1 MKREMPE
8 EVKFPEITETEEERQ
23 SSIARLQA
31 LIAKIGE
38 TEAIARIFL
47 RPEMINRADDYIQAN
62 VEEIDRDYDQAFI
75 GSLGRK
81 ENMPIIYQWTGEW
94 ISPFSIDFVV
104 PRLDRVLIDLLTRR
118 INRTYSGPAWANLF
132 LIEERIHKIKGYLL
146 HWNARPKYDPL

>member
-8 EVKFPEITETEEERQ
+8 EIKFPETTETEEERE
-23 SSIARLQA
+23 ANMVRLQA

-47 RPEMINRADDYIQAN
+47 RPEMIHRADDAIQAT
-62 VEEIDRDYDQAFI
+62 VEEIDRDYDQAFV

-81 ENMPIIYQWTGEW
+81 ENMPVIYQWTGEW
-94 ISPFSIDFVV
+94 LSPFSIDFVV
-104 PRLDRVLIDLLTRR
+104 PRLDRVLIDLLTQR
-118 INRTYSGPAWANLF
+118 INGTYSGPAWASLF
-132 LIEERIHKIKGYLL
+132 LIEERIHKINGYLF

>member
-8 EVKFPEITETEEERQ
+8 EIKFPETTETEEERE
-23 SSIARLQA
+23 ANMVRLQA

-47 RPEMINRADDYIQAN
+47 RPEMISRADDAIRAT
-62 VEEIDRDYDQAFI
+62 VEEIDRDYDQAFV

-94 ISPFSIDFVV
+94 LSPFSIDFVV
-104 PRLDRVLIDLLTRR
+104 PRLDRVLIALLTQR
-118 INRTYSGPAWANLF
+118 INGTYPGPAWASLF
-132 LIEERIHKIKGYLL
+132 LIEERIHKIRGYLL
-146 HWNARPKYDPL
+146 HWNGRPKYDPL